1 MTWLRLHRLHR
12 LRCSRSTAVVIRC
25 RQHPLIWAALASP
38 RGSSVGIEVLCSI
51 FTVTI
56 SLYGEMIDP
65 PSQRILSYVKL
76 TFFWFKKNIANSQFP
91 KSTEF
96 CRVLSVRNALD
107 SDPDIVTDNSDFILR
122 FCELNYIEYTLICH
136 FLSILWYLNLYVK
149 YYRL

>member
-1 MTWLRLHRLHR
+1 MYACGDQAASLKRKNAKNISKLCSLCSLMCSLDPTGGPVIFFKIRWRLHRLHR

-76 TFFWFKKNIANSQFP
+76 TLF
-91 KSTEF
+91 
-96 CRVLSVRNALD
+96 
-107 SDPDIVTDNSDFILR
+107 
-122 FCELNYIEYTLICH
+122 
-136 FLSILWYLNLYVK
+136 
-149 YYRL
+149 